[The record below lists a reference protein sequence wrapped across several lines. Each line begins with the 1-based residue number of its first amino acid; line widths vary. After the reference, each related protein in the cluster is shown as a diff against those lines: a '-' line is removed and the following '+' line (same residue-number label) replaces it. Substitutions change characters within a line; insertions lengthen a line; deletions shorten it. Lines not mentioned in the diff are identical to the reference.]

1 MSAQGLSVALPL
13 RIDARDGAYGLN
25 KNLLQVAEQNLKM
38 IVLTAPGER
47 IMFPEFGVGVRNYL
61 FEQNNSGLIGNLV
74 SSIRSQVAQYAP
86 FIKILDL
93 NVTNPADQ
101 FASQPGAVD
110 KTTLIISIRYSV
122 PRAGI
127 VSDLTIP
134 VSS

>member
-38 IVLTAPGER
+38 VILTAPGER

-61 FEQNNSGLIGNLV
+61 FEQNNTAITGIIMQNIREQVTKYLPYIRILNLNV
-74 SSIRSQVAQYAP
+74 SSPS
-86 FIKILDL
+86 
-93 NVTNPADQ
+93 DQ
-101 FASQPGAVD
+101 TLGQPGAAD
-110 KTTLIISIRYSV
+110 KATIIISIEYSV
-122 PRAGI
+122 PAAGA
-127 VSDLTIP
+127 SSNLTIP

>member
-38 IVLTAPGER
+38 VILTAPGER

-74 SSIRSQVAQYAP
+74 SKNSKPSHSICTFYKNIRS
-86 FIKILDL
+86 KC
-93 NVTNPADQ
+93 
-101 FASQPGAVD
+101 D
-110 KTTLIISIRYSV
+110 KSSRSICKSTRRRRQRQQS
-122 PRAGI
+122 
-127 VSDLTIP
+127 
-134 VSS
+134 